1 MNSANRTETPI
12 ARATVTRT
20 AATKRGARARKLRL
34 NREPSAQPSNNCA
47 PLSNTRGIAEVLT
60 PAIVSGIV
68 IKSAPK
74 TKALGTFRRV
84 SSRPTAAVS
93 DSSAAR
99 AGNRTSLP
107 AARKASAP
115 CKPSAANTDG
125 MVTTTS
131 RIRIDC
137 AAATWS
143 TRAPNR
149 SPSTAISA
157 APPGTLANTA
167 VVRSVPPRTDK
178 R

>member
-84 SSRPTAAVS
+84 SSRPTARRQRQQRRQSRQSNFAACGEKS
-93 DSSAAR
+93 IGSMQTQRREHRRNGNHHEQDS
-99 AGNRTSLP
+99 NRL
-107 AARKASAP
+107 
-115 CKPSAANTDG
+115 
-125 MVTTTS
+125 
-131 RIRIDC
+131 
-137 AAATWS
+137 
-143 TRAPNR
+143 
-149 SPSTAISA
+149 
-157 APPGTLANTA
+157 
-167 VVRSVPPRTDK
+167 
-178 R
+178 